1 MSLVF
6 IFSLDFTCIFGDMG
20 YNSNIMDVFKIT
32 RAFQKNFITGLT
44 SALALQNPPFLTLKT
59 S

>member
-1 MSLVF
+1 
-6 IFSLDFTCIFGDMG
+6 
-20 YNSNIMDVFKIT
+20 VFKIT